1 MHYAG
6 FREGAE
12 TKNKQKKKKKG
23 KKIQMIPVCSPG

>member
-12 TKNKQKKKKKG
+12 TKKKEKKKKKG